1 MNILIVSQYF
11 WPEDFRINELAKFLS
26 INHKVYVLTGY
37 PNYPDGAIYKN
48 YLKNRK
54 NYSFFGR
61 IRVYRVPIIPRGKNK
76 TTLFLNYL
84 SFLISA
90 SIFILIIFFKKKI
103 DRIIVFGTSP
113 PTVILPAILLS
124 KIKNIPIVFWVLDL
138 WPDTL
143 FQIKFFKKIFFKK
156 VGFFLMKHIYNSCNL
171 ILAQSESFIKK
182 IKKVCNKNIKIQ
194 YFPSWTEKV
203 YLKKKKIK
211 INLKLSILNNRKY
224 FKVMFTGNIGF
235 AQDFLN
241 IIRAASLLRNYNVR
255 FIIVGTGSMFDWL
268 KKEIELRNLKNNF
281 ILTGPINK
289 KNMPFM
295 ISKAD
300 CLLITLGCGSA
311 FNATIPGKLSNYLS
325 AKKPIIGMISGV
337 VKKIINNSRLGY
349 ACNSGEFRRLAKN
362 IIRLMNID
370 LYQKKF
376 LGQNAYNYYKS
387 NFNSVKIFKNL
398 ENQIYVSKKL

>member
-26 INHKVYVLTGY
+26 INHKIYVLTGY
-37 PNYPDGAIYKN
+37 PNYPNGAIYKN
-48 YLKNRK
+48 YLKNRR

-84 SFLISA
+84 SFLITA
-90 SIFILIIFFKKKI
+90 SIFILIIFLKKKI

-143 FQIKFFKKIFFKK
+143 FKINFFKKIFFKK
-156 VGFFLMKHIYNSCNL
+156 VGFFLMSRIYNSCNL

-194 YFPSWTEKV
+194 YFPSWTEEV

-211 INLKLSILNNRKY
+211 INLNILNNRKY
-224 FKVMFTGNIGF
+224 FKVIFTGNIGF
-235 AQDFLN
+235 AQDFLS
-241 IIRAASLLRNYNVR
+241 IIKAANLLRNYNVR

-268 KKEIELRNLKNNF
+268 KKEIELRNLNNYF
-281 ILTGPINK
+281 ILTGLINK
-289 KNMPFM
+289 KKMPFI

-300 CLLITLGCGSA
+300 CLLITLGSGSA
-311 FNATIPGKLSNYLS
+311 FNSTIPGKLSNYLS
-325 AKKPIIGMISGV
+325 AKKPIIGMINGV

-349 ACNSGEFRRLAKN
+349 ACNSGDFRHLAIN
-362 IIRLMNID
+362 IIRLINID
-370 LYQKKF
+370 LYKKKF

-398 ENQIYVSKKL
+398 ENLMHDSKKL